1 MAGKTRK
8 LFIRTALLVLV
19 MTLALGAFPAH
30 AEESGDEPSV
40 LPLDFS
46 GGMALSRE
54 GFSGNW
60 NYEDSTISVSISRG
74 TASLETGNCV
84 YWVATIKIKHASQL
98 RTMAA
103 NGFEFSGDVD
113 GSKMARRVNAVLA
126 ISGDTYNYTG
136 HGLIVRQGKVYL
148 NALQGDR
155 DVLVVDED
163 GDFHVI
169 TMANRGDIGPTIK
182 GKKVINT
189 FFFGPALVLN
199 GKAVW
204 SMTQIQQNDDMRAY
218 DGRQRMCIAQVGPL
232 EYKCICCGPPE
243 NGSIGMTIPQFAQ
256 LVASQGVQT
265 AYNLD
270 GGYTTKMYFNGT
282 LVNDAS
288 KTDRP
293 ITDIIY
299 FASALGADSTAAS
312 QYHAKD
318 GDDTA
323 AGSADVAPSGNGNGS
338 GITLSI
344 VPYDPSTDSHAT
356 TMRGTGE

>member
-1 MAGKTRK
+1 MTGKTRK
-8 LFIRTALLVLV
+8 LLIRFAAFLLIWTFAQGVL
-19 MTLALGAFPAH
+19 PAS
-30 AEESGDEPSV
+30 AEEPAGEPAV

-46 GGMALSRE
+46 GGMAMDRN
-54 GFSGNW
+54 GFGGGWS
-60 NYEDSTISVSISRG
+60 YEDPTISVSITRN
-74 TASLETGNCV
+74 TASLDKGNCV
-84 YWVATIKIKHASQL
+84 YWVASIKIKHASQL

-103 NGFEFSGDVD
+103 NGFEFSGDVN
-113 GSKMARRVNAVLA
+113 GSKMAKRVNAVLA
-126 ISGDTYNYTG
+126 ISGDSYNYTG
-136 HGLIVRQGKVYL
+136 HGLIVRQGRVYL

-163 GDFHVI
+163 GDFHIV
-169 TMANRGDIGPTIK
+169 TLANRGDIGPTIK

-204 SMTQIQQNDDMRAY
+204 NMSQLNLNDDMRAY

-243 NGSIGMTIPQFAQ
+243 NGSVGMTIPQFAQ
-256 LVASQGVQT
+256 LVASLGVQT

-270 GGYTTKMYFNGT
+270 GGYTTKMYFAGT
-282 LVNDAS
+282 LVNDIS

-299 FASALGADSTAAS
+299 FASALGADSSAAS
-312 QYHAKD
+312 QY
-318 GDDTA
+318 
-323 AGSADVAPSGNGNGS
+323 SSGGETG
-338 GITLSI
+338 GETGVI
-344 VPYDPSTDSHAT
+344 VSVYPQPVYPQTEQRNDNLTIIPQ
-356 TMRGTGE
+356 

>member
-8 LFIRTALLVLV
+8 LLSRFCAAALLCAMLLSAAP
-19 MTLALGAFPAH
+19 TW
-30 AEESGDEPSV
+30 AEEAAADEISV

-46 GGMALSRE
+46 GGMELKKEYFTGVWS
-54 GFSGNW
+54 
-60 NYEDSTISVSISRG
+60 YEDPTISVSVSRG
-74 TASLETGNCV
+74 TASLEKGNCV
-84 YWVATIKIKHASQL
+84 YWVADIKIKHASQL

-103 NGFEFSGDVD
+103 NGFDAGASVD
-113 GSKMARRVNAVLA
+113 GGVMARRVNAVLA
-126 ISGDTYNYTG
+126 ISGDSYNYTG
-136 HGLIVRQGKVYL
+136 HGLVVRQGRVYL

-163 GDFHVI
+163 GDFHVVQL
-169 TMANRGDIGPTIK
+169 ANRGDVGATIQ

-189 FFFGPALVLN
+189 FFFGPVLVQN

-204 SMTQIQQNDDMRAY
+204 NMPQLSMKDDMKAFE
-218 DGRQRMCIAQVGPL
+218 GRQRMCIAQVGPL

-243 NGSIGMTIPQFAQ
+243 NGSIGMTIAQFAQ
-256 LVASQGVQT
+256 LVEKQGVQI

-270 GGYTTKMYFNGT
+270 GGYTTKMYFNGL

-299 FASALGADSTAAS
+299 FASALGATSDAAS
-312 QYHAKD
+312 QYKMEVVFGGSPD
-318 GDDTA
+318 GENSD
-323 AGSADVAPSGNGNGS
+323 SG
-338 GITLSI
+338 
-344 VPYDPSTDSHAT
+344 YKPSTMGRPSK
-356 TMRGTGE
+356 